1 LVVADGAKPEP
12 GKQILIWG
20 TGTVGLL
27 TAQFCLAMGADVHMV
42 GMDPKTIALALEIGV
57 TSAGTEVK
65 KIEGGYHSVIDATFD
80 ATIPAKLVDLV
91 EPGGRIVLI
100 GVDNH
105 AAPIDSRKL
114 VFRDITV
121 VGILS
126 GSPGFKESIRYIAEG
141 KIDPKKIL
149 GGTVG
154 LNEAGNIFLG
164 KRPAHIGVGPKVL
177 VNPRG

>member
-1 LVVADGAKPEP
+1 LEFGVA
-12 GKQILIWG
+12 
-20 TGTVGLL
+20 
-27 TAQFCLAMGADVHMV
+27 
-42 GMDPKTIALALEIGV
+42 
-57 TSAGTEVK
+57 SAGTEVK
-65 KIEGGYHSVIDATFD
+65 KIDGGYHSVVDATFD
-80 ATIPAKLVDLV
+80 ASIPAKLVEIV

-105 AAPIDSRKL
+105 AAQIDSRKL

-126 GSPGFKESIRYIAEG
+126 GSPGFKESIRFIAEG
-141 KIDPKKIL
+141 KVDVKKIL

-164 KRPAHIGVGPKVL
+164 NRPAGLGFEPKIL
-177 VNPRG
+177 VNPNA

>member
-1 LVVADGAKPEP
+1 
-12 GKQILIWG
+12 
-20 TGTVGLL
+20 
-27 TAQFCLAMGADVHMV
+27 MGADVHMV

-65 KIEGGYHSVIDATFD
+65 KIDGGYHSVADATFD
-80 ATIPAKLVDLV
+80 ATVPAKLVDIV

-126 GSPGFKESIRYIAEG
+126 GSPGFKESIRFIAEG

-154 LNEAGNIFLG
+154 MSEAGNVFLG
-164 KRPAHIGVGPKVL
+164 NRPASLGVGPKIL
-177 VNPRG
+177 VNPNA